1 MKKIF
6 WSKFGLKSPK
16 SGPKLGYLSFF
27 MFDTLVFIEIAYN
40 DSLQQCITS
49 VRKKLSQKSFGEK
62 IWVKTGQN
70 QAQNLFFLPF
80 SQVWFVSF
88 PLN

>member
-6 WSKFGLKSPK
+6 GPKFRPKSPK

-27 MFDTLVFIEIAYN
+27 MFDALVFIKIEYN
-40 DSLQQCITS
+40 DSLQQRITS
-49 VRKKLSQKSFGEK
+49 IRKKLSQKGFGEK

-70 QAQNLFFLPF
+70 QAQNLFFCHFLKF
-80 SQVWFVSF
+80 GLLVF
-88 PLN
+88 L